1 MDLAA
6 PKARVERAGSKALA
20 VLGGTFDPP
29 HNGHLALA
37 RGVLDALGLP
47 RLLLMPAGDPHFK
60 QGAQLTPARHR
71 AAMAGLLA
79 QEDSRIELSMIEV
92 ERPGITYTADTLE
105 QLAAQHPGTQLCFII
120 GGDCLGHVMRWRR
133 AEDIARLCTLIAVER
148 PGYSFA
154 QGRAALESCGL
165 PFKAEYLCLDTPDV
179 SSTQLR
185 EHAGRGE
192 PLEGLVPAG
201 VADYIYA
208 HGLYGAAPRA
218 L

>member
-1 MDLAA
+1 MRADGDATAGRSA
-6 PKARVERAGSKALA
+6 PCERLA

-37 RGVLDALGLP
+37 RGVMDALGLE

-60 QGAQLTPARHR
+60 QDEGLTPARHR

-79 QEDSRIELSMIEV
+79 QEDPRLELSLMEV

-105 QLAAQHPGTQLCFII
+105 QLAAANPGAQLLFVI

-133 AEDIARLCTLIAVER
+133 AADIARLCTLVAVAR
-148 PGYSFA
+148 PGYGFEA
-154 QGRAALESCGL
+154 GRAAVEACGL
-165 PFKAEYLCLDTPDV
+165 PFRVEYLSLDTPDV

-185 EHAGRGE
+185 ERAAAG
-192 PLEGLVPAG
+192 EGLDQLVPPSIA
-201 VADYIYA
+201 AYIARHNLYA
-208 HGLYGAAPRA
+208 RC
-218 L
+218 